1 MKKSILAIAATS
13 LCFSTAFAE
22 DEETP
27 PPFEC
32 DNNHGTCGTPNMSG
46 GGGGGGGGGSVLIAF
61 TDLGDTYQHA
71 DDFDDDGI
79 EDPQDNCPRIRNI
92 DQLDQDGDG
101 LGDMCDNCIAIN
113 NPLQH
118 NKDGDSFGDLCDVD
132 LDGDEIDNLI
142 DNCPDVHNLMV
153 NGKQPDLDNDGIGD
167 ACDDD
172 IDGDSIPSHSDP
184 CPMNK
189 EITTPSQGELS
200 LCFPDRDGDGVFDL
214 GPEGTIV
221 DNCPSHFN
229 QDQLDLDNDG
239 RGDLCDEDDD
249 DDGVLDLDDNCP
261 MVPNGPLD
269 DNQLDSDKDLVGDRC
284 DERMCFVVFGD
295 LANCL
300 DPLEDLK
307 VYSPSL
313 IVETGVEIPLKL
325 FANRENQE
333 MEYSWRVIQA
343 PTGASLAVANS
354 RGTVNKST
362 PFEYHY
368 EEGLEAVF
376 SPDVEGEYLIE
387 VTVTTVGADVETG
400 EVGATST
407 FTSRLVAQGGAL
419 ASGSCAQQQGKTPR
433 LFLLALGLFAL
444 IFRRRFV

>member
-1 MKKSILAIAATS
+1 
-13 LCFSTAFAE
+13 
-22 DEETP
+22 
-27 PPFEC
+27 
-32 DNNHGTCGTPNMSG
+32 
-46 GGGGGGGGGSVLIAF
+46 
-61 TDLGDTYQHA
+61 
-71 DDFDDDGI
+71 
-79 EDPQDNCPRIRNI
+79 
-92 DQLDQDGDG
+92 
-101 LGDMCDNCIAIN
+101 
-113 NPLQH
+113 
-118 NKDGDSFGDLCDVD
+118 
-132 LDGDEIDNLI
+132 
-142 DNCPDVHNLMV
+142 MV

-229 QDQLDLDNDG
+229 QDQFDLDNDG